1 MGREFYVLL
10 PHTKTRKQMPQVGNE
25 QNPVIFKNKKK
36 GNRKL
41 VRAGSKSTPAE
52 RQRYKDNWEVIFGKK
67 NK

>member
-1 MGREFYVLL
+1 
-10 PHTKTRKQMPQVGNE
+10 MPQIGTDSR
-25 QNPVIFKNKKK
+25 PVILKNKKK

-41 VRAGSKSTPAE
+41 VRAGSRTTAEE

>member
-1 MGREFYVLL
+1 MQKIGTDSR
-10 PHTKTRKQMPQVGNE
+10 
-25 QNPVIFKNKKK
+25 PVILKNKKK

-41 VRAGSKSTPAE
+41 VRAGSRTTAEE